1 MSENYGLL
9 LNDDKDQSIITSAL
23 ELAKNQLYSF
33 ANSSDFQTKMQL
45 AFGVAVDS
53 NSFQIAWQ
61 NQDFSVIPNI
71 QILSGSELGEA
82 IGAYAQATNTIY
94 LSQDYLNQNSNNI
107 ASITSLLLEEIG
119 HAVDAKIN
127 ILDASGDE
135 GAIFSGVV
143 QSKIFEPEQL
153 QQLKAENDHTTITVD
168 GQVLQI
174 EKASVSDS
182 GGQGG
187 TNKILQLD
195 PLPAGQT
202 NKGSVTVKY
211 SYQHFSIPDQFT
223 IRYEGKNIFDTG
235 GLVSGSRSG
244 SVTFERGNSDVVE
257 IKVTAP
263 EDGTAWEFSVS
274 ADDCAEYT
282 CLQQLLCWQDQ
293 GN

>member
-1 MSENYGLL
+1 
-9 LNDDKDQSIITSAL
+9 
-23 ELAKNQLYSF
+23 
-33 ANSSDFQTKMQL
+33 
-45 AFGVAVDS
+45 
-53 NSFQIAWQ
+53 
-61 NQDFSVIPNI
+61 
-71 QILSGSELGEA
+71 
-82 IGAYAQATNTIY
+82 
-94 LSQDYLNQNSNNI
+94 
-107 ASITSLLLEEIG
+107 
-119 HAVDAKIN
+119 
-127 ILDASGDE
+127 
-135 GAIFSGVV
+135 
-143 QSKIFEPEQL
+143 PEQL

-244 SVTFERGNSDVVE
+244 SVTFDRGNSDVVE

-263 EDGTAWEFSVS
+263 EQGTAWNFTAS
-274 ADDCAEYT
+274 AEPCADTTPLNIEAVGGDFKDT
-282 CLQQLLCWQDQ
+282 VLEQLTTVRSLIQSRRL
-293 GN
+293 